1 MVAHNKHMN
10 DALRMSPGE
19 FRNLTAGEMD
29 LAESVF
35 GPALDA
41 SRVRI
46 FAMPVWNRAFV
57 TGGRLVVWPTTSAL
71 KDFSTA
77 SLHWRSVLVHE
88 MTHVWQAQSGVNLIL
103 AKIAAGDGN
112 RAYAYDLSAPCGFE
126 GLNIEQQAM
135 IVQDAYLARHG
146 AETPFETHVYSEV
159 LANWPGSIFS
169 NPHPV

>member
-1 MVAHNKHMN
+1 MTTRPLTLSETALATSMFV
-10 DALRMSPGE
+10 DAIDLGGVRIHRTVWWPFQPRETLMAPDGDIWCHPQGKLYRACYASADLRMQ
-19 FRNLTAGEMD
+19 
-29 LAESVF
+29 
-35 GPALDA
+35 
-41 SRVRI
+41 
-46 FAMPVWNRAFV
+46 
-57 TGGRLVVWPTTSAL
+57 
-71 KDFSTA
+71 
-77 SLHWRSVLVHE
+77 SLFIHE